1 MENPYSL
8 VFGHMRLQAFVDVEK
23 QLHYHLQKNTFRREK
38 ILLLFLLIMIL
49 ICLSRH
55 WNIYHKKTIRR
66 ILIIVYLEIFDRF
79 LFDFLENYK
88 YNEERT
94 SSKSA

>member
-1 MENPYSL
+1 MFEQTLEY
-8 VFGHMRLQAFVDVEK
+8 
-23 QLHYHLQKNTFRREK
+23 
-38 ILLLFLLIMIL
+38 
-49 ICLSRH
+49 LSQ
-55 WNIYHKKTIRR
+55 KTIRR